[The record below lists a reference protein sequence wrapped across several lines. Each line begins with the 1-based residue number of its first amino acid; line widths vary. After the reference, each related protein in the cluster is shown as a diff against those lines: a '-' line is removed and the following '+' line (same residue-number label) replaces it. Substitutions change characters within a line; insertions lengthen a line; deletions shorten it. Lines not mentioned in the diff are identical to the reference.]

1 MITTKFQD
9 GCGVVDDQ
17 KKTER
22 VKWKMSGG
30 LFNQLIHI
38 FNKRPLISSSYWRL
52 RLHLGYNNKT
62 LLQFHNKCSPVKLFM
77 ISIRSSSP
85 CVLILHF
92 LQRTNS
98 SYNFSSI

>member
-30 LFNQLIHI
+30 LLNQLIHI
-38 FNKRPLISSSYWRL
+38 FNKKPLISSSYWRL
-52 RLHLGYNNKT
+52 RLHLG
-62 LLQFHNKCSPVKLFM
+62 
-77 ISIRSSSP
+77 
-85 CVLILHF
+85 
-92 LQRTNS
+92 
-98 SYNFSSI
+98 

>member
-38 FNKRPLISSSYWRL
+38 FNKKPLISSSYWRL
-52 RLHLGYNNKT
+52 RLHLGYNNKN
-62 LLQFHNKCSPVKLFM
+62 LLQFYNKCSPVKLFM
-77 ISIRSSSP
+77 TFIHVRSSSP
-85 CVLILHF
+85 FVLMLHLF
-92 LQRTNS
+92 AKL
-98 SYNFSSI
+98 